1 MSNVSRVSPEIAA
14 QIAFR
19 QSDRQIFSF
28 ERDHYYHGVIENA
41 TTKFPIIF
49 KKISISPNRPH
60 TLHAHGNAFLPGRV
74 PSLGVS
80 GTLEAAGGAFSTHR
94 PSPRC
99 FGVFVCIILLI
110 LPILTVVQ
118 VLRPCTG
125 GGIFSRNRR
134 FRADKT
140 MCVALRGHLY

>member
-28 ERDHYYHGVIENA
+28 ERDHYYHEAIENA

-49 KKISISPNRPH
+49 KKISVSPNRSN
-60 TLHAHGNAFLPGRV
+60 TLHAPGNAFFPARV
-74 PSLGVS
+74 PCSAAS
-80 GTLEAAGGAFSTHR
+80 GTLEAAERAYSGLFNAS
-94 PSPRC
+94 SLSRC
-99 FGVFVCIILLI
+99 FGVFVWIILLI

-118 VLRPCTG
+118 VLWPCTG
-125 GGIFSRNRR
+125 RGIFSRNLR

-140 MCVALRGHLY
+140 MCGALRG